1 MNFTFVVL
9 TYNHEEFIFEH
20 LESIKYQ
27 IETFG
32 QKMLFQLIIAD
43 DGSSD
48 KNLAF
53 VRSWIALNS
62 PLFYE
67 VKVIEDGVNRGT
79 CINYTKTWEYIKGD
93 YCKITAGDD
102 VYSCTNLF
110 SNLELL
116 ETNEVMS
123 GLPLLLLNG
132 QILPSMSEIFHII
145 ATDVLYRKLDFSYR
159 LRRIGSVNAP
169 NIFLSKKIF
178 ANSSV
183 FQFIRRFSVTE
194 DLPLYIALCR
204 DYNPLRF
211 VQCDDINVYYRR
223 TNTST
228 YIVKHAQFNNDKVEL
243 YENLLETTP
252 NSFEAVMLRN
262 RLFCFKLKSP
272 LLKRLF
278 NLNYYLYAV
287 LVFANFFTIIRQF
300 LTVNRD
306 IQMHQRHADL
316 IRDRAKE
323 MLTKCNTVDHNLDGP
338 FGVRS

>member
-9 TYNHEEFIFEH
+9 TYNHEDFIFEH
-20 LESIKYQ
+20 LESIKFQ

-32 QKMLFQLIIAD
+32 QNMLFQLVVAD

-53 VRSWIALNS
+53 VKSWIAVNS
-62 PLFYE
+62 TLFYE

-79 CINYTKTWEYIKGD
+79 CVNYTKTWEYIKGD

-110 SNLELL
+110 ANLGALDSYEI
-116 ETNEVMS
+116 MS
-123 GLPLLLLNG
+123 GLPLLLLDG
-132 QILPSMSEIFHII
+132 QILPSKSEIFHII
-145 ATDVLYRKLDFSYR
+145 ATDVLYRNLDFSYR
-159 LRRIGSVNAP
+159 LRRIGTINAP

-183 FQFIRRFSVTE
+183 AQFIRRFSVTE

-204 DYNPLRF
+204 EYYPLRF
-211 VQCDDINVYYRR
+211 VQCSQINVYYRR

-228 YIVKHAQFNNDKVEL
+228 YIVKHTQFNTDKVEL
-243 YENLLETTP
+243 YENLLGTSP
-252 NSFEAVMLRN
+252 NLFEAVLLRN
-262 RLFCFKLKSP
+262 RLFCFKLKSSF
-272 LLKRLF
+272 LKKLF

-287 LVFANFFTIIRQF
+287 LLLVNFFTIFRQF
-300 LTVNRD
+300 VSVNRD
-306 IQMHQRHADL
+306 IQLHQRHADL
-316 IRDRAKE
+316 IKDRATE
-323 MLTKCNTVDHNLDGP
+323 MRKKCDQVDHNLDWR
-338 FGVRS
+338 FGVRL